1 MLRKLAEMEE
11 SKEEKYYD
19 IDDNIKEVDINK
31 SREVIETDNDKL
43 VVNAANNATPHWD
56 ALTNTTTT
64 AAATEEGWDDE
75 NVGGEDGDDNNKA
88 DYTKVGEEGGDIPQ
102 LKMETTKIKMMMT
115 KMTTKSTWWTFY
127 TP

>member
-1 MLRKLAEMEE
+1 ME
-11 SKEEKYYD
+11 
-19 IDDNIKEVDINK
+19 N
-31 SREVIETDNDKL
+31 RKL

-64 AAATEEGWDDE
+64 AAATEEGWDDD